1 MRRLLLALLCAL
13 CVQVAS
19 GAKLEHVQ
27 IDSSLPARARGANTV
42 MTACHACHGL
52 KYVKY
57 RELIELGLDRDKVAE
72 WRGDQPLNAA
82 LTGLL
87 SDETAMQTFGKIPPD
102 LSLMVKIPDGG
113 ADYVYSYLLGYYLTP
128 QGEVG
133 NHVFPETRMPDV
145 LGVSETKGAAQR
157 AELRNKVADVVAFLD
172 WTADPHA
179 GERQRLGY
187 YVLAFLAVWTGLL
200 YWLKRVIWAAVDRR
214 R

>member
-1 MRRLLLALLCAL
+1 MRRLLFVLLC
-13 CVQVAS
+13 VACATDAV
-19 GAKLEHVQ
+19 GARLEHVQ

-42 MTACHACHGL
+42 MTACHGCHSL

-57 RELIELGLDRDKVAE
+57 SDLIELGMNKEKVAE
-72 WRGDQPLNAA
+72 WRGDQPLNAP

-87 SDETAMQTFGKIPPD
+87 PDGTAMQTFGKIPPD

-145 LGVSETKGAAQR
+145 LGVSEAKGAAQR
-157 AELRNKVADVVAFLD
+157 TELRNKVADVVAFLD

-179 GERQRLGY
+179 EERHRLGY
-187 YVLAFLAVWTGLL
+187 YTIAFLLVWTGLL
-200 YWLKRVIWAAVDRR
+200 YWLKREIWAGLDKR
-214 R
+214 

>member
-1 MRRLLLALLCAL
+1 MRRLFLALLCV
-13 CVQVAS
+13 CIPVAE
-19 GAKLEHVQ
+19 GARLEHVQ
-27 IDSSLPARARGANTV
+27 IDNSLPARARGANTV

-57 RELIELGLDRDKVAE
+57 GELIELGLDKDKVAE
-72 WRGDQPLNAA
+72 WRGDQPLNAP

-145 LGVSETKGAAQR
+145 LGVSEAKDAAQR
-157 AELRNKVADVVAFLD
+157 TELRNRVADVVAFLD

-179 GERQRLGY
+179 EERHRLGY
-187 YVLAFLAVWTGLL
+187 YVLAFLLAWTGLL
-200 YWLKRVIWAAVDRR
+200 YWQKRVIWAGLDKR
-214 R
+214 